1 MKVKLQERADKLAD
15 ACIHEFLEEKRKK
28 EDWDRVSLI
37 QDNIPRLNSKVY
49 MYLGISFRKEHFP
62 HNDFILI

>member
-49 MYLGISFRKEHFP
+49 IQRWTVHHKLCGHQSYNM
-62 HNDFILI
+62 